1 MGDTVLERAGDPA
14 PGIIRIS
21 GLAWALAVDRTLRML
36 AAEPEVDIAG
46 YERSAPARALGA
58 LDPADTGRL
67 AAELAAAGISG
78 ADGAIREPWLL
89 AVMIAVSAPVRVSA
103 VARTGECS
111 VHTDLGLAGGR
122 GVAVAYRRRVRTPE
136 GPDTGPVD
144 VVGVDDAVEVAL
156 FEEQDAWAAVRRVLP
171 EVPGLRSA
179 PGAPRPPGLPAG
191 GRTRLDPRELQ
202 ETGGAAVPQDLR
214 DAVLAPRCTVHLQ
227 VSAAPPHGGA
237 TSGAAAYRT
246 GDVWAL
252 ADKLYSVRTTVGDQ
266 PLVLEDVPPGD
277 IAATLQ
283 WRLLGAREF
292 LAASAGQVA

>member
-1 MGDTVLERAGDPA
+1 MLERAGDPA
-14 PGIIRIS
+14 SGIIRIS
-21 GLAWALAVDRTLRML
+21 GLAWALAVDRTLRTL
-36 AAEPEVDIAG
+36 AAEPEVDVAG

-136 GPDTGPVD
+136 GPETSPVD

-156 FEEQDAWAAVRRVLP
+156 FEEQDAWAAVRRILP
-171 EVPGLRSA
+171 EVPGLRA
-179 PGAPRPPGLPAG
+179 AAGATRPTGLPAG
-191 GRTRLDPRELQ
+191 GRRRLDPRDLQ
-202 ETGGAAVPQDLR
+202 GTGGAAVPQDLR

-227 VSAAPPHGGA
+227 VSAGPAPLVGA
-237 TSGAAAYRT
+237 ASGAAAYSS

-252 ADKLYSVRTTVGDQ
+252 ADRLYSVRTTGGDHA
-266 PLVLEDVPPGD
+266 LVLEDVPPGD
-277 IAATLQ
+277 IATTLQ

-292 LAASAGQVA
+292 LATSAGQVA